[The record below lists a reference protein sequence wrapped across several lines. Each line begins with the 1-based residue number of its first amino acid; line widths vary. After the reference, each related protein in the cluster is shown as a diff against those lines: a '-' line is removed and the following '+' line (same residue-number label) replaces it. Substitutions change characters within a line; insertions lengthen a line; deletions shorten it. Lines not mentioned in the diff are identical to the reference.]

1 MARKNVQQEDARSPD
16 AKRRKPVKRVRG
28 IKKIRKTEVGPFTQ
42 RLAAMLDA
50 GLPLVQSLEALL
62 EQTENEDFR
71 NIVADLR
78 DHIEGGDSFAE
89 ALKIYRRV
97 FGDLYISMIQAG
109 EMSGGLAEVTSRLAE
124 YIEASAAIRRRI
136 ISAMTYPVMVLGL
149 SLTLTAGMIL
159 FIVPKFASMYE
170 DFDSALPAPTQKLVD
185 LSDWSRSNFLLII
198 GIAAAAVYTFKY
210 IKSTEKGGYL
220 WDRSVLRFPIA
231 GPLIYK
237 IIVGRLARM
246 FASLTRSGVGILD
259 VFQIVSEATGNRY
272 LTQALETAQRDVEA
286 GSSIGQAL
294 RGTQVFPPMFIH
306 MINAGEK
313 TGNVDG
319 MLEKVADFY
328 EDEVGN
334 TLEALSSTIEPLL
347 MAVLGIL
354 IGGIA
359 ICMFLPIFNLGN
371 IVG

>member
-1 MARKNVQQEDARSPD
+1 MNVQQEDERSPD
-16 AKRRKPVKRVRG
+16 TKRRQPVKRIRG
-28 IKKIRKTEVGPFTQ
+28 LKKIRKNEVGPFTQ

-50 GLPLVQSLEALL
+50 GLPLVQSLDALI
-62 EQTENEDFR
+62 EQTDSEDFR

-78 DHIEGGDSFAE
+78 DHIESGDSFAE

-109 EMSGGLAEVTSRLAE
+109 EMSGGLAEVTARLGE
-124 YIEASAAIRRRI
+124 YIAASAAIRRRI
-136 ISAMTYPVMVLGL
+136 VSAMTYPVMVLGL
-149 SLTLTAGMIL
+149 SLILTAGMVL
-159 FIVPKFASMYE
+159 FIVPKFAAMYD
-170 DFDSALPAPTQKLVD
+170 DFGAELPMPTQKLVA
-185 LSDWSRSNFLLII
+185 LSDWSRANILLII
-198 GIAAAAVYTFKY
+198 GIVTAAVFAFKY
-210 IKSTEKGGYL
+210 FKNTEKGGYL
-220 WDRSVLRFPIA
+220 WDRSVLQMPIA

-237 IIVGRLARM
+237 IVIGRLARM

-259 VFQIVSEATGNRY
+259 VFQIVSEGTGNRY
-272 LTQALETAQRDVEA
+272 LTQALLTAKRDVEG
-286 GSSIGQAL
+286 GSSIVQAL
-294 RGTQVFPPMFIH
+294 RGTKVFPPMFIH
-306 MINAGEK
+306 MVGAGEK

-334 TLEALSSTIEPLL
+334 TLEALSSMIEPIL

-359 ICMFLPIFNLGN
+359 ICMFLPIFSLGN
-371 IVG
+371 VVS